1 MKAFEIHQ
9 YNNYPYS
16 KVLGRDG
23 GLGEGRPSFKKVSLP
38 PKKEKNMAKYRQS
51 RINEEMFKEAA
62 QIIRTVKDPRVSE
75 AFVSVTGVEVTPDLK
90 YAKIFYSH
98 MQGDK
103 KTVKKGLESSAPYI
117 RGQLAKSLNL
127 RITPEL
133 TFVEDTSIAYGA
145 KIEKIISGFTY
156 VEQPEE
162 ETTEK
167 DAFDELLD
175 DEDDE

>member
-1 MKAFEIHQ
+1 
-9 YNNYPYS
+9 
-16 KVLGRDG
+16 
-23 GLGEGRPSFKKVSLP
+23 
-38 PKKEKNMAKYRQS
+38 MAKYRQS

-90 YAKIFYSH
+90 FAKIYYSH

-103 KTVKKGLESSAPYI
+103 KTVKKGLDSSAPYI

-133 TFVEDTSIAYGA
+133 SFLQDSSITYGA
-145 KIEKIISGFTY
+145 HIASILNNLEIS
-156 VEQPEE
+156 EPEDE
-162 ETTEK
+162 ETEND
-167 DAFDELLD
+167 DAEF
-175 DEDDE
+175 

>member
-1 MKAFEIHQ
+1 
-9 YNNYPYS
+9 
-16 KVLGRDG
+16 
-23 GLGEGRPSFKKVSLP
+23 
-38 PKKEKNMAKYRQS
+38 MAKYRQS

-90 YAKIFYSH
+90 FAKIYYSA

-103 KTVKKGLESSAPYI
+103 KTVKKGLEAAAPYI

-133 TFVEDTSIAYGA
+133 TFVEDTSIEYGA
-145 KIEKIISGFTY
+145 RIEKIISGFTY
-156 VEQPEE
+156 AEQPEE
-162 ETTEK
+162 EVTETS
-167 DAFDELLD
+167 ALDELLDED
-175 DEDDE
+175 DEDDED